1 MDELDKKKARDLA
14 VIANAANELRKGF
27 DASSDD
33 IFELMLEGIKKV
45 PGQLQRMVDTVVMM
59 QKEFPFPEGGWE
71 MFLRDL
77 EHTNRKHG
85 LNLYIKSEL
94 FNE

>member
-1 MDELDKKKARDLA
+1 MDDLDKKKARDLA
-14 VIANAANELRKGF
+14 VIASAANELRKGF

-45 PGQLQRMVDTVVMM
+45 PDQLQRMVDTVVIM